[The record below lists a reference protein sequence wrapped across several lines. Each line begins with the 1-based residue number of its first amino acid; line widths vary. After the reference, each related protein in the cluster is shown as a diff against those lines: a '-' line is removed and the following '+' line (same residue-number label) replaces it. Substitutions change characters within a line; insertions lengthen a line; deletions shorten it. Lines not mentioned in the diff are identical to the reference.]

1 MDPVAHGPLS
11 CVWVLEAVMTE
22 SERNRL
28 RAKLRR
34 LDFSEPAIERYL
46 RKLDAD
52 LETFVSAS
60 RTIDRWERRD
70 PSQTVLQALACGL
83 IAALL
88 GGWFASVS

>member
-1 MDPVAHGPLS
+1 
-11 CVWVLEAVMTE
+11 MTE

-34 LDFSEPAIERYL
+34 LDFPEPAIERYL

-70 PSQTVLQALACGL
+70 PSQTVLQALAL
-83 IAALL
+83 RFDFAALL